1 MQEYVCYNW
10 NGHSGSQKG
19 YTAEVFTAWPGL
31 DAGSSDKIRRTVTN
45 SCEAL
50 SMVIRCFLFF
60 RISMDRFAG
69 GPFFILTGRGN
80 FRNTH
85 KEVRIMKKFLSLM
98 LALTMLLTLT
108 ACGSSA
114 PAATEAPKVDAPA
127 AEEPAAVLT
136 GVEDGVLT
144 VGMECAYAPYNW
156 TQMDDSNGAVPIA
169 NNPGAYAN
177 GYDVMI
183 AKKICEANGW
193 ELEVM
198 AIGWDGLVPALNAGQ
213 LDAVIAGQSM
223 TETRMQEVDMA
234 GPYFYASIVCV
245 TQKDNALAAATGI
258 SQLSGACTAQTG
270 TIWYDS
276 CLPQIEGAELMP
288 ASETAPAMI
297 MAVTSGTVD
306 YICTD
311 MPTAM
316 GACATYDNLTI
327 LDFTGSEDN
336 FEVDDGEINI
346 GISVVKGNTFL
357 LDAMNNVLSG
367 MNVEEF
373 NNIMNEAIG
382 VQPEI

>member
-1 MQEYVCYNW
+1 M
-10 NGHSGSQKG
+10 
-19 YTAEVFTAWPGL
+19 
-31 DAGSSDKIRRTVTN
+31 RRTVRMM
-45 SCEAL
+45 S
-50 SMVIRCFLFF
+50 
-60 RISMDRFAG
+60 
-69 GPFFILTGRGN
+69 
-80 FRNTH
+80 
-85 KEVRIMKKFLSLM
+85 
-98 LALTMLLTLT
+98 LALILAMLMTLT
-108 ACGSSA
+108 ACGGK
-114 PAATEAPKVDAPA
+114 T
-127 AEEPAAVLT
+127 EEPAAPAETQAAAAETKAADVT

-169 NNPGAYAN
+169 NNPGSYAN

-193 ELEVM
+193 DLEVM

-245 TQKDNALAAATGI
+245 TQKDNALASATGI

-297 MAVTSGTVD
+297 MAATSGTVD

-316 GACATYDNLTI
+316 GACATYDNLVI
-327 LDFTGSEDN
+327 LDFSNTEDN
-336 FEVDDGEINI
+336 FVVDQGEINI

-357 LDAMNNVLSG
+357 LDAMNAVLSE
-367 MNVEEF
+367 MTVEDF
-373 NNIMNEAIG
+373 NNTMNEAIS

>member
-1 MQEYVCYNW
+1 MM
-10 NGHSGSQKG
+10 S
-19 YTAEVFTAWPGL
+19 
-31 DAGSSDKIRRTVTN
+31 
-45 SCEAL
+45 
-50 SMVIRCFLFF
+50 
-60 RISMDRFAG
+60 
-69 GPFFILTGRGN
+69 
-80 FRNTH
+80 
-85 KEVRIMKKFLSLM
+85 
-98 LALTMLLTLT
+98 LALILAMLMTLT
-108 ACGSSA
+108 ACGGKTEVPAETQAAA
-114 PAATEAPKVDAPA
+114 PAETQAAAPA
-127 AEEPAAVLT
+127 ETAAAIAT

-169 NNPGAYAN
+169 NNPGTYAN

-193 ELEVM
+193 DLEVM

-245 TQKDNALAAATGI
+245 TQKDNALASATGI

-297 MAVTSGTVD
+297 MAATSGTVD

-316 GACATYDNLTI
+316 GACATYDNLVI
-327 LDFTGSEDN
+327 LDFTGTEDN
-336 FEVDDGEINI
+336 FEVDEGEINI
-346 GISVVKGNTFL
+346 GISVVKGNTVL
-357 LDAMNNVLSG
+357 LDAMNAVLAD
-367 MNVEEF
+367 MTVEDF
-373 NNIMNEAIG
+373 NNTMNEAIN